1 MSKKWG
7 SNEGIRIGDIF
18 WCWCGPYVGQPDS
31 DYYQIVALRGK
42 TQVVLRPLRMET
54 YINDGIEKDSP
65 LYWLRERK
73 RPLPGQFMTAD
84 ELVAMARYERGKE
97 IRRTGEEVTAWVLP
111 DKTVEGRL
119 LLQEVRWGSIFW
131 HVRRIGK
138 LGTRRLSGG
147 WRKKLSRR
155 GRTLPGASWERKV
168 MRDSAQSEQIRRGTA
183 HEQMR

>member
-119 LLQEVRWGSIFW
+119 LLQEVRWGSIFSLA
-131 HVRRIGK
+131 R
-138 LGTRRLSGG
+138 
-147 WRKKLSRR
+147 
-155 GRTLPGASWERKV
+155 PEDWEAW
-168 MRDSAQSEQIRRGTA
+168 DAETIRRMEEETLQEREDFARSFLGEEGYA
-183 HEQMR
+183 RFRAERANQEGNRP